1 MTYTTTYVPSRP
13 PLPPTPTLSIF
24 VHRELLRHR
33 RHRIGTVGTVDPG
46 HRVTPG
52 SCGIPSPVI
61 HPLAFP
67 DVALARSPNNRAKYS
82 PASSLA
88 YA

>member
-1 MTYTTTYVPSRP
+1 MDERRVTYMA
-13 PLPPTPTLSIF
+13 LSETRE
-24 VHRELLRHR
+24 HRTRVMSTSPRHR